1 MSEDADA
8 GTTPSFLSSL
18 PDQPITDEI
27 VKQIGESDTPKI
39 NGAMGLPG
47 STPGVVETF
56 LLDMEGETHVL
67 VFDPTAE
74 RWRVYE
80 SFDTTDMT
88 HQEMVEHA
96 TEIANDWFAESLTD
110 RIAATGE
117 EDDSEP

>member
-1 MSEDADA
+1 MTEDADT
-8 GTTPSFLSSL
+8 GTNPSFLSSL
-18 PDQPITDEI
+18 PNQPITDEI
-27 VKQIGESDTPKI
+27 VKQIGESDHPKI

-47 STPGVVETF
+47 STPGTIETF

-80 SFDTTDMT
+80 SFETTDMS

-110 RIAATGE
+110 RIAAAR
-117 EDDSEP
+117 EDTDSEP